1 MSEFSDVKSSNDA
14 GVETKEVENP
24 NSDFG
29 DGDGVNEFDDT
40 YKRMSKNNEI
50 MEYSEKT
57 SDINTDKDDG
67 KKKNLDMTREEYKDY
82 TFSDFNDSKDSIP
95 ENNTADVKSSNDAGV
110 ETKEV
115 ENPNSDF
122 GDGDGVNEFDDT
134 YKRMSE
140 NNEIMEYSEKTSDIN
155 TDKDDGKKK
164 NLDMTT
170 EEYKDF
176 NDSKDSIPENNTAD
190 VDSSQNDSDISNY
203 KKDVT
208 ESSGENL
215 SENDEIKRG
224 IKNTERDENRNELSD
239 EVKQVNE
246 KFRGDKFDANDS
258 FEATLDNVEKKRLI
272 DLNASTTCGLNEN
285 LDGKLDRSK
294 FANID
299 KSSLI
304 EMRKSVEE
312 ITPDTVMQKVIPFS
326 QVEKYLDEGR
336 NVVRSCCSKASDT
349 APYVLCG
356 SDAYK
361 ELRLDY
367 KGNDAFRKLENSSE
381 MYVIRFTSNTPS
393 SEIGIPNDSPPCT
406 GTGFTGSNKHLI
418 PEYNYPDTHPTDGA
432 IYKIDAEG
440 NETIIGIWNEDNS
453 RFDRVVPKGDNDTQS

>member
-67 KKKNLDMTREEYKDY
+67 KKKNLDMTTEEYK
-82 TFSDFNDSKDSIP
+82 DFNDSKDSIP
-95 ENNTADVKSSNDAGV
+95 ENNAADVKSSNDAGV

-134 YKRMSE
+134 YKRMSK

-224 IKNTERDENRNELSD
+224 IKNTERDENGNELSD

-258 FEATLDNVEKKRLI
+258 FEATLDDVEKKRLI

-285 LDGKLDRSK
+285 LDGKLDGSK

-304 EMRKSVEE
+304 ETRKSVEE
-312 ITPDTVMQKVIPFS
+312 ITPDTVMQKVIS
-326 QVEKYLDEGR
+326 YDQSENYLNGDIEFRG
-336 NVVRSCCSKASDT
+336 CCSKASDT
-349 APYVLCG
+349 APYVSCG

-367 KGNDAFRKLENSSE
+367 KGNGNFRELENNSE
-381 MYVIRFTSNTPS
+381 MYVIRFTSNTSS
-393 SEIGIPNDSPPCT
+393 SEIGIPNSSLPCT

-418 PEYNYPDTHPTDGA
+418 PEYKYSSTEITDGA

-440 NETIIGIWNEDNS
+440 NETIIGIWNNEIPGFIRVPDKK
-453 RFDRVVPKGDNDTQS
+453 DRE